1 MVMMNV
7 SYYNL
12 LWFYCSF
19 LNHLILIRHLWFV
32 CTGMCFSFSTIVS
45 NELHFEIRFWYKF
58 LFQFANSSDFKGII
72 KFYILFIKRVSAISP
87 YVLLISK
94 DKDSNIPEN
103 LSETNTIR
111 KRPDARCSFNEP
123 ENIFGA

>member
-1 MVMMNV
+1 M
-7 SYYNL
+7 
-12 LWFYCSF
+12 
-19 LNHLILIRHLWFV
+19 
-32 CTGMCFSFSTIVS
+32 
-45 NELHFEIRFWYKF
+45 
-58 LFQFANSSDFKGII
+58 
-72 KFYILFIKRVSAISP
+72 SAISP

-123 ENIFGA
+123 ENTFGA